1 MDRYSPPMIGR
12 RQLLARF
19 SGVALVGV
27 GMLAACGGTTA
38 VPSPSGAASTTVAI
52 SAPAPSTAAAGT
64 VTSAQT
70 ATTAAA
76 TSSSAATSVAATAAT
91 TTSSTASAAAASKPV
106 PTPTTGIVGTGN
118 KAAVTIQWMS
128 YFNPQDL
135 GRLGDTFLPSYEKSQ
150 KDVAVEAII
159 GPGGIIDSQQKYLTL
174 TAAGVPPDLF
184 GNTRPATNLAQ
195 QGLYADLSTLIKR
208 DHFDLAK
215 YNQQWLQTQAD
226 YKGGVYGLPLS
237 VHAEA
242 PAMVYNRDLFQK
254 AGVPE
259 PPARW
264 GDDAWTWETFLD
276 AARKLTVPAAAG
288 TLTQAGVD
296 SLAYSVHLPVLWEGN
311 WVSTQLDKAT
321 CATQPVID
329 AYTNYSDLTLKYK
342 VMPGPNLKLPPGGFR
357 GGLSAMSTMGSW
369 EFGTYQTL
377 DKVNWAFM
385 PFPKAKRSVYAFDP
399 NMAYVARTSKHLEET
414 WNFVKWLDN
423 GSHYALF
430 FNFMPVIAN
439 DTAAWSKTFFQSK
452 PNARPEVLVESL
464 SLAQGIDPMFRVKG
478 SDAFVRAT
486 VEPALT
492 SIVAGKTEVAA
503 TLQGVQ
509 PLLQNLVDQ
518 SPE

>member
-1 MDRYSPPMIGR
+1 
-12 RQLLARF
+12 
-19 SGVALVGV
+19 
-27 GMLAACGGTTA
+27 
-38 VPSPSGAASTTVAI
+38 
-52 SAPAPSTAAAGT
+52 
-64 VTSAQT
+64 
-70 ATTAAA
+70 
-76 TSSSAATSVAATAAT
+76 
-91 TTSSTASAAAASKPV
+91 
-106 PTPTTGIVGTGN
+106 
-118 KAAVTIQWMS
+118 MS
-128 YFNPQDL
+128 YFNPQDI
-135 GRLGDTFLPSYEKSQ
+135 GRLGNTFLPSYEQTQ
-150 KDVAVEAII
+150 KGVAIEVII

-195 QGLYADLSTLIKR
+195 QGLYADLSSLMKR
-208 DHFDLAK
+208 DHFDLTK

-259 PPARW
+259 PPTKW

-276 AARKLTVPAAAG
+276 AARKLTVPGPAG

-311 WVSTQLDKAT
+311 WVAPQLDQAT
-321 CATQPVID
+321 CATQPMID
-329 AYTNYSDLTLKYK
+329 TYTNYSDLTVKYK
-342 VMPGPNLKLPPGGFR
+342 VMPGPNLKLAPGGFQ

-377 DKVNWAFM
+377 DKVNWGFM

-399 NMAYVARTSKHLEET
+399 NMAYVAKTSKHLEET

-439 DTAAWSKTFFQSK
+439 DTATWTKTFFQSK

-464 SLAQGIDPMFRVKG
+464 TLAQGIDPMFRVKG

-486 VEPALT
+486 VEPALA
-492 SIVAGKTEVAA
+492 SIVAGKSEVAA

-509 PLLQNLVDQ
+509 PLLQGLVDQ
-518 SPE
+518 SPK

>member
-1 MDRYSPPMIGR
+1 
-12 RQLLARF
+12 ARIAGF
-19 SGVALVGV
+19 AAVGV
-27 GMLAACGGTTA
+27 GMLGACGGTSATSA
-38 VPSPSGAASTTVAI
+38 PSGSASAPVTVSTALLTTVG
-52 SAPAPSTAAAGT
+52 SVVTAAQA
-64 VTSAQT
+64 
-70 ATTAAA
+70 ATTAASPA
-76 TSSSAATSVAATAAT
+76 SASTATSVAAATAAT
-91 TTSSTASAAAASKPV
+91 TASSTASAVAAASKPA

-118 KAAVTIQWMS
+118 KAALKIQWMS
-128 YFNPQDL
+128 YFNPQDI
-135 GRLGDTFLPSYEKSQ
+135 GRLGDTFLPSYEKDQ
-150 KDVAVEAII
+150 KGVAVEVIL

-174 TAAGVPPDLF
+174 AAAGDPPDLF

-195 QGLYADLSTLIKR
+195 QGLYADLSSLIKR
-208 DHFDLAK
+208 DHFDLTK

-276 AARKLTVPAAAG
+276 AARRLTVPSATG

-311 WVSTQLDKAT
+311 WVSQQLDTAT
-321 CATQPVID
+321 CAAQPMID
-329 AYTNYSDLTLKYK
+329 TYTNYSDLTLKYK
-342 VMPGPNLKLPPGGFR
+342 VMPGPTLKLAAGGFK
-357 GGLSAMSTMGSW
+357 GGTSAMSTMGSW
-369 EFGTYQTL
+369 EFGAYQALNT
-377 DKVNWAFM
+377 VNWAFM
-385 PFPKAKRSVYAFDP
+385 PFPKAKRSAYAFDP
-399 NMAYVARTSKHLEET
+399 NMAYVAKSSKHLEET

-423 GSHYALF
+423 GSYYALF
-430 FNFMPVIAN
+430 FNFMPVIAS
-439 DTAAWSKTFFQSK
+439 DTATWSKTFFQNK
-452 PNARPEVLVESL
+452 PNVRPEVLVESL

-486 VEPALT
+486 VEPALA
-492 SIVAGKTEVAA
+492 SIVAGKAEVAA

-509 PLLQNLVDQ
+509 PLLQGLIDQ
-518 SPE
+518 SPK